1 MTNNEKKLIFSQF
14 IKLIIDSK
22 NLVNLLSQGFTSDHK
37 QKILN
42 LLSSINLTLNEYYM
56 NFDVCDECGH
66 PVPIIPSSNQ
76 RDELLA
82 FYDHYIE
89 LFELKTGE
97 TFDESIFQS
106 PVVKLE
112 TVAPIVNEPK
122 IKASSSLEKHAK
134 QSKRPIHFKGTLVKV
149 N

>member
-14 IKLIIDSK
+14 VKLIIDSK
-22 NLVNLLSQGFTSDHK
+22 NLINLLSQGFTSDHK

-42 LLSSINLTLNEYYM
+42 LLFSINLTLNEYYM
-56 NFDVCDECGH
+56 NFDICDECGH

-97 TFDESIFQS
+97 TFDDSIFQS
-106 PVVKLE
+106 SAVELKP
-112 TVAPIVNEPK
+112 VAPVKDSK
-122 IKASSSLEKHAK
+122 IKASSNLEKHAK
-134 QSKRPIHFKGTLVKV
+134 QSKRPIHFKGTLIKV